1 MKAALVTA
9 VLLAGC
15 LLVGGSTTQEDEPK
29 KLLFSELT
37 SAIKER
43 QEELSHHPF
52 FEMLRDVSIPL
63 RQRAS
68 FVPYWVFFAL
78 SFADVLDTW
87 IYIPNPQSE
96 LEERINIFVRED
108 NFHYNFFL
116 KDMQT
121 LGYTVDRFGSL
132 DGVLRHVWSGE
143 SRAVREFIYT
153 WTHYAKQFNDPLIT
167 LATFEA
173 IEAGLQDLFETTAN
187 KLSFPEGGLKLEYF
201 GGTHVELETNHTHTG
216 WFKGEEIVSS
226 LEEREITEV
235 QKTNSLEA
243 IDAIFEK

>member
-1 MKAALVTA
+1 MKSTLVIV
-9 VLLAGC
+9 VLLTGS
-15 LLVGGSTTQEDEPK
+15 LLVGGSNTQEDEPK
-29 KLLFSELT
+29 KLLFSDLT
-37 SAIKER
+37 SAIKEH
-43 QEELSHHPF
+43 QEKLSHHPF
-52 FEMLRDVSIPL
+52 FKMLGDESIPL

-68 FVPYWVFFAL
+68 FTPYWVFFAL

-116 KDMQT
+116 QDMQT
-121 LGYTVDRFGSL
+121 LGYTMDRFGSL
-132 DGVLRHVWSGE
+132 DGMLRHVWSDE

-153 WTHYAKQFNDPLIT
+153 WAHYAKRFNDPLVT

-187 KLSFPEGGLKLEYF
+187 KLSFPEGGL
-201 GGTHVELETNHTHTG
+201 
-216 WFKGEEIVSS
+216 
-226 LEEREITEV
+226 
-235 QKTNSLEA
+235 
-243 IDAIFEK
+243 